1 MIAHTYKQRV
11 EESLGSTRQDYLKTK
26 QKKTYKPAKN
36 IRTLLSKFQFQNGI
50 Q

>member
-11 EESLGSTRQDYLKTK
+11 EESLGSTRQDYLNTTQK
-26 QKKTYKPAKN
+26 QTYKPAKN